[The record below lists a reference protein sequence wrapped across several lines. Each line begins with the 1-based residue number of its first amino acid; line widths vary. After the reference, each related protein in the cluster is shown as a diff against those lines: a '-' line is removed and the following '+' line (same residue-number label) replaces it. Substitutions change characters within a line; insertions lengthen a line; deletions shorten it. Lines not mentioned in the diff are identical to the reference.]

1 MASELDPRGAE
12 PEALFAAMDF
22 LNARV
27 LEIGAGDG
35 RLTFRYAEATRF
47 SVGIDPAVRDI
58 AVAVSGCAS
67 DLRRHIRFV
76 PAGAIDLPFR
86 DGAFDI
92 ALLAWS
98 L

>member
-12 PEALFAAMDF
+12 PEALFAATDF

-47 SVGIDPAVRDI
+47 SVGVDPAAKEI
-58 AVAVSGCAS
+58 AVAVAACPV
-67 DLRRHIRFV
+67 DLRQRLSFV
-76 PAGAIDLPFR
+76 PAGAIALPFR
-86 DGAFDI
+86 GGVFDI